1 MPDLKTLY
9 LIAHVFGAIIGAGGA
24 FVGDALFLASIKDGK
39 INADE
44 LRLMKVSSKL
54 VWSGVI
60 LLVLSGILLVT
71 TDPARYLASDKFL
84 AKVTIVAIIILNG
97 IIFHLIHIP
106 HIKKHLE
113 LKLSESETFMKRG
126 SFILVSGALSMVSW
140 VSTVILGM
148 LRKTPFSYMQ
158 IMGIYLLMVL
168 VAMTGAV
175 LMKKIIIR

>member
-1 MPDLKTLY
+1 
-9 LIAHVFGAIIGAGGA
+9 
-24 FVGDALFLASIKDGK
+24 
-39 INADE
+39 
-44 LRLMKVSSKL
+44 
-54 VWSGVI
+54 
-60 LLVLSGILLVT
+60 
-71 TDPARYLASDKFL
+71 
-84 AKVTIVAIIILNG
+84 VTIVAIIILNG